1 MYDKPTRR
9 FAMLSLT
16 MYLTLVIG
24 LSLALITHEPQR
36 KSEPEGNSSQ
46 LVTTN
51 STPKRYPIALIQDP
65 EYVRSQARIWFH
77 QNIDGYHEEWLCIDE
92 IIYRESRWI
101 PNLYNTQGSGA
112 YGLGQVK
119 GSDKYTKNKPLLQ
132 FKVALR
138 YAIHR
143 YGTPCAA
150 LKEHNK
156 QGWY

>member
-1 MYDKPTRR
+1 MTRR

-16 MYLTLVIG
+16 MCLTLVIG

-51 STPKRYPIALIQDP
+51 TPPKRYPITLIQDP
-65 EYVRSQARIWFH
+65 EYVRSQARIWFLQREH
-77 QNIDGYHEEWLCIDE
+77 LNEWLCIDE

-101 PNLYNTQGSGA
+101 PNLHNTQGSGA

-119 GSDKYTKNKPLLQ
+119 GSYHYTHGRALKQ
-132 FKVALR
+132 FITAVK

-143 YGTPCAA
+143 YGTMCAA
-150 LKEHNK
+150 LDAHNR